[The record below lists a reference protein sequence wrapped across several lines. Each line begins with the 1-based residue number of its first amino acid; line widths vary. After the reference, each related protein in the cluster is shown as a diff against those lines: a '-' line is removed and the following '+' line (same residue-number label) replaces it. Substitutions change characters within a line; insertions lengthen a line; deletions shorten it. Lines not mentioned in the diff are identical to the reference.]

1 MAIKMESVSSQ
12 NQLDIREIKV
22 DVKHIRQNMVPA
34 KEFCRLQGAVIVVGT
49 LLLSGVGYLFS
60 RIS

>member
-1 MAIKMESVSSQ
+1 MAIKMESISSQ
-12 NQLDIREIKV
+12 NQLDIREIKA
-22 DVKHIRQNMVPA
+22 DVKHIKEHMVPA
-34 KEFCRLQGAVIVVGT
+34 KDFYRMQGAVIVVGT